1 MERTIYIRRRERRKP
16 EISIAPLIDMVFLL
30 LLFSLVT
37 ASFTRETGVEVAR
50 PVAASAKY
58 PGKENILVAVTERG
72 TVHINERTVDLRTLR
87 AVLERELRRRP
98 TSAVIIVADKA
109 AKTGVLVDVIDECRL
124 AGAKKVSIAS
134 TIER

>member
-134 TIER
+134 TVER

>member
-1 MERTIYIRRRERRKP
+1 MERATYIRRRERRRP

-98 TSAVIIVADKA
+98 TSAVVIVADKA

-134 TIER
+134 TVER

>member
-1 MERTIYIRRRERRKP
+1 MERTIYIRRRERRRP

-134 TIER
+134 TVER